1 MGSVTLNAAQV
12 NALASLSELHQSPA
26 HLFQN
31 SAGIISVEFTF
42 PNRYILATNGRAIR
56 DEVIPPMSDHRI

>member
-12 NALASLSELHQSPA
+12 NALATLSARHLSPA

-42 PNRYILATNGRAIR
+42 PHRYILASNGRIIE